1 MKIYKQQRKTVWN
14 PADDLRDT
22 FSAKEIDFLRTYN
35 HNSPLYKLEA
45 NRNDYLWDWH
55 VEDSRISRR
64 KEWIEFPR
72 VDDFIVTMYK
82 LLNGNKLNL
91 SDKDY
96 KFLYKIVDKVAL
108 IKVRNMLAQEYV
120 DFLDN
125 EWIG

>member
-1 MKIYKQQRKTVWN
+1 MKIYKQQRKTWSN
-14 PADDLRDT
+14 PADNLRDT
-22 FSAKEIDFLRTYN
+22 FSAKEIDFLCDYN

-45 NRNDYLWDWH
+45 NRNNYLWDWG

-64 KEWIEFPR
+64 QEWIEFPR

-108 IKVRNMLAQEYV
+108 IKVRNMLAQKYV

>member
-22 FSAKEIDFLRTYN
+22 FSAKEIDFLCTYN

-55 VEDSRISRR
+55 VEDSRISRK

-72 VDDFIVTMYK
+72 VDDFIVTMGI
-82 LLNGNKLNL
+82 LLNGNDLNL
-91 SDKDY
+91 DDKKYNLLKKVVKKVVVIRYRNILENKKEY
-96 KFLYKIVDKVAL
+96 KDLGCLVF
-108 IKVRNMLAQEYV
+108 
-120 DFLDN
+120 
-125 EWIG
+125 

>member
-1 MKIYKQQRKTVWN
+1 MRIYKQQGKTQFN
-14 PADDLRDT
+14 PADSLRDT
-22 FSAKEIDFLRTYN
+22 FSAKEIDFLRDYN

-45 NRNDYLWDWH
+45 NRNNYLWDWC

-64 KEWIEFPR
+64 QEWIDFPR
-72 VDDFIVTMYK
+72 IDDFLVTMYK

-91 SDKDY
+91 SDKDF

-108 IKVRNMLAQEYV
+108 IKVRNMLAKEYEN
-120 DFLDN
+120 FLDN